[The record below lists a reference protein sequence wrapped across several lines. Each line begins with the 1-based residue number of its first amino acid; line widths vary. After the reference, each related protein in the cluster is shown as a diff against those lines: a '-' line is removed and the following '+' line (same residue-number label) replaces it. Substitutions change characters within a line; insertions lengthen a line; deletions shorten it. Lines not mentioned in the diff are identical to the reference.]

1 MTPELPLL
9 AGQYPGLAAVYSGM
23 AIAATLAQPALS
35 GDAGLDEAVKTHG
48 PRLRAFVRRQVAD
61 LAEVD
66 DIVQDT
72 LLELVSAYR
81 LVEPI
86 EHMAAW
92 LLRVARNRIVDRF
105 RARARLVTI
114 AEPQVPPDDSSE
126 PPRVLEGWL
135 APSTASPEAAYAR
148 SVLGDEL
155 LAALDELPFEQR
167 IVFIAHEVDGR
178 SFKELSAE
186 TGVGINTLLGRKHA
200 AVRHLRQR
208 LSDIRSE
215 FDL

>member
-1 MTPELPLL
+1 MGPELATPS
-9 AGQYPGLAAVYSGM
+9 GQYPGVPTVYPGMADAMALTRAAVERDG
-23 AIAATLAQPALS
+23 
-35 GDAGLDEAVKTHG
+35 GLNDAVKAHG

-61 LAEVD
+61 LAEAD

-81 LVEPI
+81 LMEPI
-86 EHMAAW
+86 EHLAAW
-92 LLRVARNRIVDRF
+92 LVRVARNRIVDRF
-105 RARARLVTI
+105 RARARTVTVGE
-114 AEPQVPPDDSSE
+114 AGVADEADA
-126 PPRVLEGWL
+126 PRVLDGWL
-135 APSTASPEAAYAR
+135 SPATASPEAAYAR
-148 SVLGDEL
+148 SILGDEL
-155 LAALDELPFEQR
+155 LAALDELPDEQR
-167 IVFIAHEVDGR
+167 SVFIAHEVDGR

-186 TGVGINTLLGRKHA
+186 TGIGINTLLGRKHA